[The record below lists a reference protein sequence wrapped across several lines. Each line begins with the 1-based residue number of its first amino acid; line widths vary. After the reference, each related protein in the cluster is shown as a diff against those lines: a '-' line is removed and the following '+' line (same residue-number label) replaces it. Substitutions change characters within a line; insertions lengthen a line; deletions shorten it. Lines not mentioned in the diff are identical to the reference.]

1 MRLPRFKVSAKSRIW
16 VRLFMKLLPG
26 YAIFFSALIAIDI
39 LYGFIAGAMTGVL
52 FLFVAFVSLR
62 YEYKDRVT
70 YHNASTKKCIALSI
84 ALFAVSALPL
94 IVFNMKIDLLSS
106 VPIAIGMTW
115 YLHEMGL
122 KQSAEKELAEVR
134 AKKDSFDLDNC
145 TEEELRE
152 RCRHR
157 FKRDVEYKTE
167 RAIKHFILK
176 LPHEQIDVNVEQS
189 KKERYRMRKILE

>member
-1 MRLPRFKVSAKSRIW
+1 MSVKSRI
-16 VRLFMKLLPG
+16 RLKLFIRLIPG
-26 YAIFFSALIAIDI
+26 YAIFFISIFMIGVLYSLIAGSSIGMPI
-39 LYGFIAGAMTGVL
+39 LFIS
-52 FLFVAFVSLR
+52 FISLR
-62 YEYKDRVT
+62 YRYKDNIT
-70 YHNASTKKCIALSI
+70 YHNMSTKKCIALSI
-84 ALFAVSALPL
+84 ALFAVSAFPL
-94 IVFNMKIDLLSS
+94 IVLNTKIGLLSS
-106 VPIAIGMTW
+106 IPIAIGMTW

-145 TEEELRE
+145 TEKELRE
-152 RCRHR
+152 RCRQR

-189 KKERYRMRKILE
+189 KKERYRMRKLLE

>member
-1 MRLPRFKVSAKSRIW
+1 MRLPRFKVSAESRIR

-84 ALFAVSALPL
+84 ALFAVSALLL
-94 IVFNMKIDLLSS
+94 IVFNMKIGLLSS
-106 VPIAIGMTW
+106 IPIAIGMTW

-122 KQSAEKELAEVR
+122 KQSAEKELEEVR

-152 RCRHR
+152 RCRQR

-189 KKERYRMRKILE
+189 KKERYRMRKLLE